1 MTVRFI
7 GMVVPLGG
15 SIFDTMLGV
24 LLFGSVPSGRT
35 EYLRPALVSICSAP
49 LRVLPIRLG
58 GTTAVCCVADP
69 KVTRILEP
77 LGASKGGAGSWLITT
92 PVVILLVTFKVKPA
106 LVAAESAA
114 WYVFPRKSGTA
125 ICWTA
130 MVGAAFEP
138 LSQGRW
144 MKLSSAA
151 R

>member
-1 MTVRFI
+1 MRSI

-15 SIFDTMLGV
+15 STFDTMLGV
-24 LLFGSVPSGRT
+24 LLFGSVPSGRI
-35 EYLRPALVSICSAP
+35 EYVRPALVSICSAP
-49 LRVLPIRLG
+49 LRVLPTRLG
-58 GTTAVCCVADP
+58 GTTAVCVADP

-77 LGASKGGAGSWLITT
+77 LGASRGGAGSWLITT
-92 PVVILLVTFKVKPA
+92 PAVIPLVTFKVKPA
-106 LVAAESAA
+106 LVAADSAA

-130 MVGAAFEP
+130 MVGVAFEP